1 MCVHAPTN
9 QPPGLQVCKL
19 RVWSEEDGSLFER
32 LKVVARGYMDQ
43 IAGSCHDRFQAL
55 ADEPGGKELLAW
67 NVDAGRLVG
76 MRRQDH
82 PEVCFRESGVKGK

>member
-1 MCVHAPTN
+1 
-9 QPPGLQVCKL
+9 
-19 RVWSEEDGSLFER
+19 
-32 LKVVARGYMDQ
+32 MDQ